1 MQLSV
6 GGQTGSSLI
15 INSHNEVNIAANK
28 ANFTRLP
35 SLHVKKKIL
44 MEFPSLRFISSVKD
58 ILVLF
63 EHSSRRLDSSSHF
76 RMDNNLPGSQFR
88 EVHIAWSWPAS
99 RERMPC
105 LQRHSLQEWQ
115 HSRALDSSTSQLQ
128 DSIHQDSL
136 EVVTDF

>member
-35 SLHVKKKIL
+35 SLHVEKKIL

-76 RMDNNLPGSQFR
+76 RMDNNLLGSQFR
-88 EVHIAWSWPAS
+88 DLHTAWSWPAS
-99 RERMPC
+99 
-105 LQRHSLQEWQ
+105 
-115 HSRALDSSTSQLQ
+115 
-128 DSIHQDSL
+128 
-136 EVVTDF
+136 